1 MMSSAVVLGFGFPA
15 IWIDWRTHR
24 IPNVLVA
31 ATLLGACAVQLG
43 LHGGAGIALALGGGA
58 VGLLGL
64 LPLYL
69 IGAMGAGDVKFMAA
83 LGALVG
89 PATAVAAV
97 ALTLI
102 AGSALAAIATGWR
115 RFAAPATPPGDASG
129 APTPRIPY
137 AAAIVAGTLVATLI
151 DY

>member
-89 PATAVAAV
+89 PATAVLAV
-97 ALTLI
+97 GLTLL
-102 AGSALAAIATGWR
+102 AGGALALVVVGWR
-115 RFAAPATPPGDASG
+115 RWSAPVTIPAGASRV
-129 APTPRIPY
+129 PENRLPY
-137 AAAIVAGTLVATLI
+137 AAAIVAGTLAATLI
-151 DY
+151 DR